1 MREPSAPQREPGAD
15 CPFPLFC
22 LLAAFFAAR
31 YAKTVGIAV
40 DARRRNR
47 SVAAKQAN
55 VARLQDYK
63 ARLVVFPRGSNQKPR
78 GGDAAP
84 EDTASATQISGI
96 NTIAKPDA
104 TPEFASI
111 EEARAAG
118 SAYKSLRIVRLSLLG
133 GRLCL
138 FGLHVAIAMF
148 PPICTLLTV
157 CLCLL
162 CQLCRP
168 LPPNQPQLCCNRTA
182 PRPSWWAHAGRPPRL
197 TTKRIFARLVAA
209 AVAAAQVVEELLQ
222 QMGAH
227 C

>member
-1 MREPSAPQREPGAD
+1 MVKHNNIVPNAHFHKDWQRRVKCFFDQPAKKKSRRLARAAKAAAVAPRPVDKLRPVVRCPTIRYNRKVRVGRGFTLEELSAAGISRK
-15 CPFPLFC
+15 
-22 LLAAFFAAR
+22 

-96 NTIAKPDA
+96 NAIAKPSA
-104 TPEFASI
+104 AVEFASI

-118 SAYKSLRIVRLSLLG
+118 SAYKTLRS
-133 GRLCL
+133 
-138 FGLHVAIAMF
+138 
-148 PPICTLLTV
+148 
-157 CLCLL
+157 
-162 CQLCRP
+162 
-168 LPPNQPQLCCNRTA
+168 NRA
-182 PRPSWWAHAGRPPRL
+182 EAKLVGPRWKATQADD
-197 TTKRIFARLVAA
+197 
-209 AVAAAQVVEELLQ
+209 
-222 QMGAH
+222 
-227 C
+227 